1 MLLIVSNKII
11 ISNKYMN
18 KKYLIATCLT
28 FLFTSGFCLAAKTD
42 SVGFWSQSL
51 VEMIGF
57 LQDKVLVVL
66 GGICILMIIIGGGM
80 YMTAKEDA
88 GQAKNGLLTVKVALI
103 GLGLVMAS
111 AMLFDF
117 VVKMDQAS

>member
-28 FLFTSGFCLAAKTD
+28 FLFASGLCLAAQTD
-42 SVGFWSQSL
+42 AVTFWTGDF
-51 VEMIGF
+51 VEMLGK
-57 LQDKVLVVL
+57 LQDKLLMVL
-66 GGICILMIIIGGGM
+66 GAICILMLIIGGGM

-103 GLGLVMAS
+103 GLALVMAA
-111 AMLFDF
+111 AMLYKF
-117 VVKMDQAS
+117 VTELGA

>member
-1 MLLIVSNKII
+1 
-11 ISNKYMN
+11 MN

-28 FLFTSGFCLAAKTD
+28 FLFASGLCLAADSKTD
-42 SVGFWSQSL
+42 EVGFWSGSL
-51 VEMIGF
+51 LEMIGE
-57 LQDKVLVVL
+57 LQGQLLTVL

-103 GLGLVMAS
+103 GLALVMAA
-111 AMLFDF
+111 AMLYDF
-117 VVKMDQAS
+117 VADMA